1 MVPEKGGVMSNARCD
16 FKVAVLVE
24 TEFIPDE
31 IKKYKEYFEEKGG
44 VVDFLTLLN
53 GNKQRVLVGDVTE
66 PGKSVETFLATKD
79 IQDADADNYDI
90 ILCAANYVA
99 CRLRE
104 IPPMYSLG
112 SSDKMEDAPAVK
124 FIKKAME
131 NKNIVKGF
139 LCHALWLLTPIPE
152 VLRGRIVVCHTVVLA
167 DIINAGAKFIGDILL
182 VDAKC
187 EFSDDYHIVI
197 DDDMVTGRSVAD
209 IDNYVEAIYKT
220 YVKRKSSL

>member
-1 MVPEKGGVMSNARCD
+1 
-16 FKVAVLVE
+16 
-24 TEFIPDE
+24 
-31 IKKYKEYFEEKGG
+31 
-44 VVDFLTLLN
+44 
-53 GNKQRVLVGDVTE
+53 
-66 PGKSVETFLATKD
+66 
-79 IQDADADNYDI
+79 
-90 ILCAANYVA
+90 
-99 CRLRE
+99 
-104 IPPMYSLG
+104 MYSLG
-112 SSDKMEDAPAVK
+112 SSDKMQDAPAVK

-197 DDDMVTGRSVAD
+197 DDDMVTGRL
-209 IDNYVEAIYKT
+209 ITVE
-220 YVKRKSSL
+220 

>member
-1 MVPEKGGVMSNARCD
+1 M
-16 FKVAVLVE
+16 
-24 TEFIPDE
+24 
-31 IKKYKEYFEEKGG
+31 
-44 VVDFLTLLN
+44 TLLN

-66 PGKSVETFLATKD
+66 SGKSVETFLATKD
-79 IQDADADNYDI
+79 IQDADVDNYDI

-220 YVKRKSSL
+220 YVVSAQ

>member
-1 MVPEKGGVMSNARCD
+1 MSNARCD

-131 NKNIVKGF
+131 KKNIVKGF

-209 IDNYVEAIYKT
+209 IDNYVKAIYKT